1 MSEEPIQEV
10 NEEAAED
17 AAEEAAGPSI
27 PLRTA
32 EMPERTKSF
41 WKLAGPGAVLVG
53 LSIGSGEL
61 IIWPTIAA
69 KYGSSMLW
77 AAGLGLFAQLWVNF
91 EVARWSVATGESS
104 FSGFAR
110 VWRGFG
116 WMFIVLTVMAWIGP
130 GWAQSSGLALKA
142 LIVEP
147 DGFGSNTFWT
157 AVTFLFA
164 ALLLFGPKLVY
175 TGVERSIEL
184 LIIIVVAGLI
194 AVAFAVGTADTWR
207 ELGGGLLN
215 FGQVEE
221 GMNVKDLFSAA
232 VFAGAGGTANLF
244 YGFYLRDKKI
254 GMSARLPSLENPF
267 RGRREAAP
275 AAGFIYDDSNP
286 ENGRRFRDWF
296 SYIRKDQTLFFF
308 GLNALTMCLFIFGS
322 LATLHPQGIVPESG
336 MLVYREAEM
345 LVPIWGELGRKLFLL
360 VGVATLFSTQL
371 ALIDGCARSV
381 SDILYFNVP
390 AARKRSLSWWY
401 MVVAIGWMIVGTL
414 IVWIW
419 EMMGAS
425 TLGVFF
431 AAGFMGGIAMAIY
444 VPLLLYMNL
453 KKLPKSARP
462 NAAHISFTGLAGLA
476 YVVFAVWSL
485 VEVIAPFAVKFWAF
499 LVKYWSILMQF
510 LNLAS

>member
-1 MSEEPIQEV
+1 MNDEPKQEQVEAPGEELP
-10 NEEAAED
+10 
-17 AAEEAAGPSI
+17 GPFI
-27 PLRTA
+27 PLKTA

-61 IIWPTIAA
+61 VIWPTIAA
-69 KYGSSMLW
+69 EYGSSMMW

-91 EVARWSVATGESS
+91 EVARWSVATGESA

-110 VWRGFG
+110 VWGGFG
-116 WMFIVLTVMAWIGP
+116 WVFIVLTVMAWIGP

-142 LIVEP
+142 LLVEP

-184 LIIIVVAGLI
+184 LIIVVVAGLI
-194 AVAFAVGTADTWR
+194 AVAFAVGTAEHWG
-207 ELGGGLLN
+207 ELGKGLVN
-215 FGQVEE
+215 FGHVEK
-221 GMNVKDLFSAA
+221 GMDVKDLFSAA

-244 YGFYLRDKKI
+244 YAFYLRDKKI

-267 RGRREAAP
+267 RGRRETVP

-296 SYIRKDQTLFFF
+296 SYIRRDQTLFFF

-322 LATLHPQGIVPESG
+322 LAVLHPRGIVPESG
-336 MLVYREAEM
+336 MLVYREAEI
-345 LVPIWGELGRKLFLL
+345 LGSVWGEPGRIVFLL

-401 MVVAIGWMIVGTL
+401 MLIAIGWMIVGTL
-414 IVWIW
+414 IVWIM
-419 EMMGAS
+419 EQLGTS
-425 TLGVFF
+425 TLSVFF
-431 AAGFMGGIAMAIY
+431 SAAFMGGIAMAIY

-462 NAAHISFTGLAGLA
+462 GIIHTSFTALAGLA

-485 VEVIAPFAVKFWAF
+485 VEWIMG
-499 LVKYWSILMQF
+499 IGG
-510 LNLAS
+510 

>member
-1 MSEEPIQEV
+1 MNEEPIQEM
-10 NEEAAED
+10 NEEAAEET
-17 AAEEAAGPSI
+17 AQEAAGPSI

-32 EMPERTKSF
+32 EMPERTRSF

-61 IIWPTIAA
+61 VLWPTIAA
-69 KYGSSMLW
+69 EYGSSMMW
-77 AAGLGLFAQLWVNF
+77 AAGLGLFAQLWINF
-91 EVARWSVATGESS
+91 EVARWSVATGESA

-110 VWRGFG
+110 VWGGFG
-116 WMFIVLTVMAWIGP
+116 WVFIALTIMAWIGP
-130 GWAQSSGLALKA
+130 SWAQSSGLALKA

-184 LIIIVVAGLI
+184 LIIVVVAGLI
-194 AVAFAVGTADTWR
+194 AVAFAVGTAEHWG
-207 ELGGGLLN
+207 ELGRGLVN
-215 FGQVEE
+215 FGHVEE
-221 GMNVKDLFSAA
+221 GMKVKDLFSAA

-244 YGFYLRDKKI
+244 YSFYLRDKKI

-267 RGRREAAP
+267 RGRRETVP

-296 SYIRKDQTLFFF
+296 SYIRRDQTLFFF

-322 LATLHPQGIVPESG
+322 LATLHPRGIVPESG
-336 MLVYREAEM
+336 MLVYREAEI
-345 LVPIWGELGRKLFLL
+345 LGSVWGGPGRIIFML

-401 MVVAIGWMIVGTL
+401 MIIAIGWMIVGTL

-419 EMMGAS
+419 EQLGAS

-431 AAGFMGGIAMAIY
+431 TAAFMGGIAMAIY

-462 NAAHISFTGLAGLA
+462 GIVHTSFTALVGLA
-476 YVVFAVWSL
+476 YIVFAVWSI
-485 VEVIAPFAVKFWAF
+485 VEEIGSR
-499 LVKYWSILMQF
+499 L
-510 LNLAS
+510 